1 MTQEEIDIKLA
12 AWQSDVLTLHA
23 NLSEVKDLIGY
34 QLARDGR
41 ELSGKSAEK
50 HKKGVAAETRL
61 WAKFDLFSKLVA
73 KIKDKRDN
81 LPSWGGKAK
90 ALEEIRQLF
99 DGDSIELPPEDVAIE
114 NRDIFAGSQKVRK
127 LTAKQ
132 VRDEMTVDFKL
143 LRDIYVELGD
153 AWGKVGAQLTEHAP
167 IVAKIKE
174 EEAKYGRSDSAD
186 ISALTSRIESTTRRW
201 SNDPLGVTENIK
213 DDLAPYVRKAQQF
226 VVQLAAERTKITTD
240 LTTAGEKLE
249 LLKTRK
255 VRCLEQHQAVLL
267 EVESEQEPKVPPSTR
282 GLSDWLTKCTTLHEE
297 KKWDDCQHN
306 LAEWFR
312 LHERISR
319 ETEAAFEFNKGLVE
333 KRSALK
339 TRFLDAVVRY
349 KEYAGKG
356 MEIPKSV
363 VAFTDKGQELLKGKV
378 NLKEAELII
387 NALETK
393 VGELIAEFER
403 QGGKSSS

>member
-12 AWQSDVLTLHA
+12 AWQSDVTTLHA
-23 NLSEVKDLIGY
+23 NLSEIKDLIGY

-41 ELSGKSAEK
+41 ELSGESAEK
-50 HKKGVAAETRL
+50 HKKGIAAETRI

-81 LPSWGGKAK
+81 LPTWSGKGK
-90 ALEEIRQLF
+90 ALEEIKQLF
-99 DGDSIELPPEDVAIE
+99 EGDSIELPPEDVAIE

-127 LTAKQ
+127 LTAQQ
-132 VRDEMTVDFKL
+132 VRDEMSRDYQL
-143 LRDIYVELGD
+143 LRDIYVKLGD
-153 AWGKVGAQLTEHAP
+153 AWGKVGAQITEHAP
-167 IVAKIKE
+167 IVEKIKE
-174 EEAKYGRSDSAD
+174 EEAKYGRSNSAD
-186 ISALTSRIESTTRRW
+186 VAALTSRIESTTRRW

-226 VVQLAAERTKITTD
+226 VRELAAERAKISTD
-240 LTTAGEKLE
+240 LTAAGEKLE

-255 VRCLEQHQAVLL
+255 VRALEQHQNALA
-267 EVESEQEPKVPPSTR
+267 EVESDEEPKVPPSTR
-282 GLSDWLTKCTTLHEE
+282 GLSDWLTKCTTLHTEQ
-297 KKWDDCQHN
+297 KWDDCQHN
-306 LAEWFR
+306 LTEWFR
-312 LHERISR
+312 LHDRISR

-333 KRSALK
+333 KRTALK
-339 TRFLDAVVRY
+339 NRFLAAVVRY

-363 VAFTDKGQELLKGKV
+363 VAFTEKGQELLKGKV

-393 VGELIAEFER
+393 VGELVAEFER